1 MISVTKSIHITRVD
15 VHNVDDVLGYLGSNV
30 QLVSVECWRAVAFAA
45 VLADRAVKRGGTAH
59 AKTLGGGELLLRLAG
74 THQIREAIREV
85 GAKNGLNYLVIFG
98 DRSKAEET
106 LRNLGL
112 TEVELKDC
120 SDDELKRFFEK
131 SALVEVL

>member
-45 VLADRAVKRGGTAH
+45 VLADRAVKRGTAH
-59 AKTLGGGELLLRLAG
+59 AKTLGGELLLRLAG